1 MRSKRREDRE
11 RERIESRFQVCVFA
25 YEVTRFPFLD
35 TRTDTY
41 IYIYITSILSG
52 IVETFLVKTLNS
64 FDRLIYLIYL
74 YYISKVSPFYS
85 LVSRVSF
92 SWNIISLPE
101 RNNETIIL
109 FVIIETFSIR
119 TFFIRPFYFPSV
131 ILKSKNF
138 ISFSFS
144 SLFIHRLDRS
154 TLTRKRKKK
163 ERKE

>member
-1 MRSKRREDRE
+1 MRICIRSNE
-11 RERIESRFQVCVFA
+11 ISLSR
-25 YEVTRFPFLD
+25 YENR
-35 TRTDTY
+35 Y
-41 IYIYITSILSG
+41 IHIYIYITSILSG

-119 TFFIRPFYFPSV
+119 TFFIRPFYFLSV
-131 ILKSKNF
+131 ILKSKNYLF
-138 ISFSFS
+138 PFFFLRFS
-144 SLFIHRLDRS
+144 SIDSIDRHW
-154 TLTRKRKKK
+154 REKEKRKKEK
-163 ERKE
+163 NRDTFSRFPYRVGDK